1 MAWGTTEEV
10 ANEETTFDEYRRA
23 AGRID
28 GRLGAKTRQALI
40 SFQQKNGLQASGR
53 IDSQTVTKL
62 GVDVHGSGQST
73 TGQDSQQ
80 GDQRNMP
87 SRDQRQQGRQDQHGG
102 RDGNAPDAGGR
113 SDQRSEQDRNSG
125 NAPSTTG
132 QGSQQGGERGN
143 MPSRDQGGNTPKGKQ
158 DGGQKGTPS
167 NRDREK

>member
-62 GVDVHGSGQST
+62 GVNVRGSGQST
-73 TGQDSQQ
+73 TGQDSPQ

-87 SRDQRQQGRQDQHGG
+87 SRDQGQQGRQ
-102 RDGNAPDAGGR
+102 
-113 SDQRSEQDRNSG
+113 DQRSEQDRNSG

-143 MPSRDQGGNTPKGKQ
+143 MPSRDQGGNMPKGKQ
-158 DGGQKGTPS
+158 DGAQKGTPS